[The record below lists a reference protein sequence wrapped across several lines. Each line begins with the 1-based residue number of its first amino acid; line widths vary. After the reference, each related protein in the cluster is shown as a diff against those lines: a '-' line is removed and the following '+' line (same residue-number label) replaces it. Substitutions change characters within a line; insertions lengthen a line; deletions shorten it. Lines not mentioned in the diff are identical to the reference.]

1 FDMAINLAKDKLG
14 NFDIA
19 KTHGDMWN
27 TNYSIKALQS
37 DNKALIEISK
47 DPEKYDKFNIR
58 DLSLVNY
65 VCVIIFVLVL
75 LVAGLL
81 TLGDN
86 KSEIKEPVHF
96 AALDVYNM

>member
-1 FDMAINLAKDKLG
+1 
-14 NFDIA
+14 
-19 KTHGDMWN
+19 MWN

-86 KSEIKEPVHF
+86 KAKLKNQFILQHLMF
-96 AALDVYNM
+96 ITW